1 MLSVRCAASMA
12 SLLSLPRQVYQR
24 GRVRVASPAGIL
36 TAGTTITGDPLT
48 TGSATEAR
56 VVTSYGRSWLVRRSN
71 GEIISA
77 RVKGRKLK
85 PVCGDRVLIE
95 AIEQEADYLIVD
107 VLPRTNELA
116 RPDSRGRRE
125 VLVANIDLLGVVVSV
140 PPKADWFVAD
150 RYLGAA
156 ELLGIDAAVIANKM
170 DLEQTPKTLAALE
183 VYAQLGYPVIRCSSV
198 QPKTLTPLLDLMGD
212 RTAVLVGLSGVG
224 KSSIINE
231 LSDKPRLAIGNI
243 SRKSGEGKHTTV
255 VANMLP
261 VRGGG
266 AIIDSPGVRDY
277 APSIDDLA
285 DAALAFREISASAAN
300 CRYAN
305 CRHLREPSCAVK
317 ADVENGRIDER
328 RYASYKRLINL
339 TEQLRPRH
347 R

>member
-1 MLSVRCAASMA
+1 M
-12 SLLSLPRQVYQR
+12 
-24 GRVRVASPAGIL
+24 RVASARGIL
-36 TAGTTITGDPLT
+36 STGRATPDDRLS
-48 TGSATEAR
+48 TGSTTEAL
-56 VVTSYGRSWLVRRSN
+56 VVTSYGRSWLVRLN
-71 GEIISA
+71 GGDVVTA

-95 AIEQEADYLIVD
+95 PLPNEADQLIVD
-107 VLPRTNELA
+107 VKPRTNELA

-125 VLVANIDLLGVVVSV
+125 VLVANIDLIGVVVSV
-140 PPKADWFVAD
+140 PPKPDWFVAD

-170 DLEQTPKTLAALE
+170 DLEQTEKTLGELDT
-183 VYAQLGYPVIRCSSV
+183 YAGLGYPVIRCSSLEADSLAPV
-198 QPKTLTPLLDLMGD
+198 RELIGA

-231 LSDKPRLAIGNI
+231 LTDKPRLAIGDI
-243 SRKSGEGKHTTV
+243 SQKSGEGRHTTV

-261 VRGGG
+261 LEAGG

-277 APSIDDLA
+277 APSIDDPA
-285 DAALAFREISASAAN
+285 EAALAFREITASAQS

-305 CRHLREPSCAVK
+305 CRHLREPGCAVK
-317 ADVENGRIDER
+317 AEVESGGIDER

-339 TEQLRPRH
+339 TEQLRPRQ